1 MYVCI
6 NTCVCMYVCVYFDY
20 RREFAGYAG
29 LGTARTRAGLV
40 SARTRTGLGTA
51 RTRAGLVSAR
61 TRAGLGTARTR
72 AGLVSAGTR
81 ALNKPKER
89 VCGDAGLG
97 TALGYALLQVVL

>member
-1 MYVCI
+1 MYVCR

-29 LGTARTRAGLV
+29 LGTARTRG
-40 SARTRTGLGTA
+40 
-51 RTRAGLVSAR
+51 GLVSAR

-81 ALNKPKER
+81 ALTKPKER

>member
-1 MYVCI
+1 MFICLYVCMYIRMYVCI

-40 SARTRTGLGTA
+40 SA
-51 RTRAGLVSAR
+51 
-61 TRAGLGTARTR
+61 
-72 AGLVSAGTR
+72 GTR
-81 ALNKPKER
+81 ALTKPKER